1 VDTIFCSTF
10 FKSGKSGLIYFYY
23 YNINKMFSHK
33 INNPRP
39 KNFATTKGYCA
50 IPIGH
55 RCTSALACK
64 YSNIRNFSL
73 PFDWIIPS
81 FPNKIQKVL
90 ENNFSNFIP
99 DVHNN
104 IFFNKYGI
112 NFTHFNSDKNAGIK
126 EYERRII
133 RFNTV
138 INDTNKKKY
147 FVYINEDYLYNEKY
161 REDKF
166 NDNIFYEILELER
179 FLNEKYINIDYN
191 ILFFNFKEHHIPPNS
206 KIINIILN
214 TTTLYNNHDDSPYGE
229 FRKYCG
235 KVLSLLFNTKF
246 NVEHNSNIH
255 NE

>member
-1 VDTIFCSTF
+1 
-10 FKSGKSGLIYFYY
+10 
-23 YNINKMFSHK
+23 MFSHK

-39 KNFATTKGYCA
+39 KNFATTNGYYA

-64 YSNIRNFSL
+64 YSNIRKFSL
-73 PFDWIIPS
+73 PFDWIVPS

-90 ENNFSNFIP
+90 ENNFSDFIP

-104 IFFNKYGI
+104 NFFNKYGI
-112 NFTHFNSDKNAGIK
+112 NFTHFNSDKNAGIE

-138 INDTNKKKY
+138 INETNKKKY

-166 NDNIFYEILELER
+166 NDNIFNEILELER
-179 FLNEKYINIDYN
+179 FLNEKYINIDYS
-191 ILFFNFKEHHIPPNS
+191 ILFFNFKEHHIPANS
-206 KIINIILN
+206 KIINIVLN
-214 TTTLYNNHDDSPYGE
+214 TNTLYNNFDDSPYVE
-229 FRKYCG
+229 LRKYCG